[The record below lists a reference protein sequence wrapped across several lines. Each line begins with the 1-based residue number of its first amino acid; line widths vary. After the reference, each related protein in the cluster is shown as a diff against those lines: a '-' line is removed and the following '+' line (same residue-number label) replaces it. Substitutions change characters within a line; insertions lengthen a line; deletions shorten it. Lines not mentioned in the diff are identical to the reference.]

1 MTACLFALCASV
13 ALAGPPPLLAA
24 RAPSVVMGGMEQK
37 LLAAR
42 APSVVMGGMEQKL
55 TPLASGNRV
64 SLQLSGPTA
73 SLEPLAQSCVGM
85 ARSAGLTGI
94 VYSLE
99 RLARLEIVAEGG
111 REHLD
116 ALVDHA
122 AAAADVECK
131 VEWQAPVGG
140 YDEAFPLV
148 TLRPQMSA
156 VLGVHGDKRTLD
168 YYTRHLQAP
177 RQRPSRLAC
186 RPRARAGGARPRRWR
201 RSSIA
206 ASSSR
211 PSARTRRSSRSASPA
226 RPRAGL
232 SLRRAAGWFGDAPLP
247 APCPQ
252 AIRPASSPSCG
263 GRSALRSSAPNAWW

>member
-13 ALAGPPPLLAA
+13 ALAGPPP
-24 RAPSVVMGGMEQK
+24 

-168 YYTRHLQAP
+168 YYTRHLQVEAVFN
-177 RQRPSRLAC
+177 RGLKLASE
-186 RPRARAGGARPRRWR
+186 RKDP
-201 RSSIA
+201 
-206 ASSSR
+206 
-211 PSARTRRSSRSASPA
+211 TL
-226 RPRAGL
+226 L
-232 SLRRAAGWFGDAPLP
+232 SLRLSGDSARLKSFVRWAQRGPPLERAERVVVTW
-247 APCPQ
+247 
-252 AIRPASSPSCG
+252 S
-263 GRSALRSSAPNAWW
+263 